1 MGGYA
6 LYARDGKRLWALPN
20 AGPEANVT
28 GECVWVCRVRR
39 YGGGR
44 WGKVGR

>member
-6 LYARDGKRLWALPN
+6 LHANNGKRLWALPN

-28 GECVWVCRVRR
+28 GGCLGLDDGIDE
-39 YGGGR
+39 YM
-44 WGKVGR
+44 